1 MNFVRSD
8 MHSIAEVVKKDRKFP
23 DLFLI
28 RRLMDS
34 IDKWNLSPEEVLCH
48 RLIRSQH
55 EVLDQL
61 GCCVSFVCFQRY
73 RTSCFVE
80 HHLSLWKI
88 KVHRASSMP
97 LCPKKSR
104 ECLHL
109 LKHGY
114 KIPVNPALLFVP
126 VFQNSLHRRVR
137 HASVHPDHAFHDL
150 MIYDPLF
157 H

>member
-1 MNFVRSD
+1 
-8 MHSIAEVVKKDRKFP
+8 
-23 DLFLI
+23 
-28 RRLMDS
+28 
-34 IDKWNLSPEEVLCH
+34 
-48 RLIRSQH
+48 
-55 EVLDQL
+55 
-61 GCCVSFVCFQRY
+61 
-73 RTSCFVE
+73 
-80 HHLSLWKI
+80 
-88 KVHRASSMP
+88 MP

-150 MIYDPLF
+150 MIYDLPFSLIFHQTTQSQTVLPLVENRS
-157 H
+157 HWRAYAEDIGITRSAR